1 MSFNLEITLNT
12 APSVNNTIINV
23 VFNGN
28 RSTSYSFGSNLFY
41 DSDGD
46 SLTYSYT
53 INPTASFLTVS
64 LVSMSMSGFAA
75 NSNAGVY
82 NITIIV
88 DDNDLETPSAYSSFN
103 CSVIANQPPQ
113 TTQIVSNLSSL
124 VLYPVLI
131 SWDISLFS
139 DINGDSM
146 MFLITTNATGSW
158 YTISN
163 TNLNLVGTPTTNSL
177 AGNFT
182 VTLKSYDIYG
192 AQMLYNVGMNI
203 LPNYPPAVVSKIN
216 YIFRIKHGRM

>member
-1 MSFNLEITLNT
+1 MKLPYFF
-12 APSVNNTIINV
+12 VNKII
-23 VFNGN
+23 
-28 RSTSYSFGSNLFY
+28 
-41 DSDGD
+41 
-46 SLTYSYT
+46 
-53 INPTASFLTVS
+53 
-64 LVSMSMSGFAA
+64 
-75 NSNAGVY
+75 
-82 NITIIV
+82 
-88 DDNDLETPSAYSSFN
+88 AYSVF
-103 CSVIANQPPQ
+103 VVANQPPQ

-146 MFLITTNATGSW
+146 IFLITTNATGSW

-182 VTLKSYDIYG
+182 VTLKSYDSYG
-192 AQMLYNVGMNI
+192 AQMLYNVVMNI
-203 LPNYPPAVVSKIN
+203 LPNYPPAVVSNIN